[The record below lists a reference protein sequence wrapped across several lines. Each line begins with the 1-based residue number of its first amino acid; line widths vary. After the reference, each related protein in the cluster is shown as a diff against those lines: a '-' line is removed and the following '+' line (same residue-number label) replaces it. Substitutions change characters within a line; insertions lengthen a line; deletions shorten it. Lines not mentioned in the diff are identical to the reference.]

1 MNHKKLNRL
10 AKRHYRPSSGS
21 DDDDYKPSESQQLS
35 LVAKK
40 HRPAESLPTHINGS
54 PLPPRSSFLAAMDA
68 NQDLADSHVFDDDVG
83 SQQFIDNLLAT
94 NGLDS
99 SLNSEEME
107 DYNSDI
113 DNVEYNLE
121 SQKPDLYGSSPAP
134 SSPGKPLSTYYQI
147 VTEEYGVTEI
157 ADLGQETSAF
167 CPHSAS
173 ACACADFLLTQY
185 HQLNKCLAQERHEN
199 EQLIAQNFRQNIR
212 LKHVA
217 HLLGK
222 SLGSFGRS
230 HDAEPNTLS
239 IMKKEAEAALVAAR
253 KDAEEARAAQKTAEG
268 LLQLANNMRLE
279 ILALVQDHL

>member
-10 AKRHYRPSSGS
+10 AKWHYRPSSGS

-68 NQDLADSHVFDDDVG
+68 NEDLADSHVFNVDVG
-83 SQQFIDNLLAT
+83 SQQFINNLLAM

-107 DYNSDI
+107 DYDSDI

-134 SSPGKPLSTYYQI
+134 SSPGKPLPTYYQI
-147 VTEEYGVTEI
+147 ATEEYGATEI
-157 ADLGQETSAF
+157 ADLGQET
-167 CPHSAS
+167 SAS

-212 LKHVA
+212 LKQ
-217 HLLGK
+217 
-222 SLGSFGRS
+222 
-230 HDAEPNTLS
+230 PNTLS

-268 LLQLANNMRLE
+268 LLKLANNTQLK